1 MLKSNKN
8 NKQKVG
14 VEVVLNNQ
22 REREIPKRNS

>member
-22 REREIPKRNS
+22 REREIPERNS